1 MPTLKNAIA
10 HRALLLARILLNLA
24 AVGAG
29 LATFCGL
36 FGRLW
41 WGLELLDH
49 PRGQYCLIL
58 LTAIAANVATST
70 RTLVKVGRGSIGGR
84 GSRGGK
90 NTGDFHNDPNG
101 YGDCYRLPLTLWVW
115 VFLVPLVLNFAL
127 ILPLFVPSLPVS
139 TQTEDTLR
147 VLHLNLDRHNTNFA
161 GVAGYIQ
168 QADADIVFLQEVTP
182 TWLSEIESQVSR
194 YNIRLS
200 RPQNDSQGVA
210 LLVPVESSPNIEIV
224 AAQIIHLPA
233 YSTRPLIETQI
244 QWGETETMLLSLHV
258 TRPRNRGTSQFQ
270 QVEFASLAQWSQQQ
284 AAQNRQAIA
293 IGDFNTTPWS
303 DRFRQL
309 LDESGLTNSNPGWGP
324 KTTWPAN
331 FPPPLR
337 IPIDLCLHSRSLTS
351 LSRKTGPHLGSDHL
365 PLEVEFGMKNEV

>member
-1 MPTLKNAIA
+1 MPILQNAIA
-10 HRALLLARILLNLA
+10 HRAFQFPRILLNIA
-24 AVGAG
+24 AVGTG
-29 LATFCGL
+29 LATFGGL
-36 FGRLW
+36 FGRFW

-58 LTAIAANVATST
+58 LTAIAFNSLPRMILPT
-70 RTLVKVGRGSIGGR
+70 R
-84 GSRGGK
+84 
-90 NTGDFHNDPNG
+90 
-101 YGDCYRLPLTLWVW
+101 WVW

-127 ILPLFVPSLPVS
+127 ILPLFVPSHPVS

-168 QADADIVFLQEVTP
+168 QTDADLVFLQEVTP

-270 QVEFASLAQWSQQQ
+270 QVEFASVAQWSQQQ
-284 AAQNRQAIA
+284 AEQNRQAIA

-309 LDESGLTNSNPGWGP
+309 LDESGLANSNPGWGP

-337 IPIDLCLHSRSLTS
+337 IPIDLCLQSRSLTS